1 MTREIIPATDEEVKL
16 IDDKIDAFNKSI
28 MSPDMEENIIRKN
41 YVIKDANQVI
51 AGINT
56 IIYYQALY
64 VDVLFV
70 TSEHRGQD
78 LGSELLNK
86 VENEAKVIG
95 ATLAHLDTFD
105 FQAKDFYI
113 KHGYEVF
120 GILEDSPKAG
130 HKRYYLKKELQDKN
144 D

>member
-1 MTREIIPATDEEVKL
+1 MTREIMKATDEEVEL
-16 IDDKIDAFNKSI
+16 ISDKIDAFNKSI

-41 YVIKDANQVI
+41 YVIKEDDAVI
-51 AGINT
+51 AGINA
-56 IIYYQALY
+56 IIYHTTLC

-70 TSEHRGQD
+70 DEEYRGQD

-86 VENEAKVIG
+86 VENEAKAIS

-113 KHGYEVF
+113 KAGYEVF
-120 GILEDSPKAG
+120 GILENSPKAG
-130 HKRYYLKKELQDKN
+130 NKRYYLKKELKF
-144 D
+144 

>member
-1 MTREIIPATDEEVKL
+1 MTREIIPATEEEAKL
-16 IDDKIDAFNKSI
+16 IDDNIVAFNKSKV
-28 MSPDMEENIIRKN
+28 SPAQAENIITKN
-41 YVIKDANQVI
+41 YVIKDNSKVI
-51 AGINT
+51 AGINA
-56 IIYYQALY
+56 IIYHQALY

-70 TSEHRGQD
+70 DEEYRGQD

-86 VENEAKVIG
+86 VENEAKAIG

-120 GILEDSPKAG
+120 GILEDSPKKG
-130 HKRYYLKKELQDKN
+130 HKRYYLKKEL
-144 D
+144 

>member
-120 GILEDSPKAG
+120 GILEDSPKKG
-130 HKRYYLKKELQDKN
+130 HKRYYLKKEL
-144 D
+144 

>member
-1 MTREIIPATDEEVKL
+1 MWDPPQRDSSFHGHL
-16 IDDKIDAFNKSI
+16 
-28 MSPDMEENIIRKN
+28 
-41 YVIKDANQVI
+41 AN
-51 AGINT
+51 A
-56 IIYYQALY
+56 IIYHQALY

-70 TSEHRGQD
+70 DEEYRGQD

-86 VENEAKVIG
+86 VENEAKAID

-120 GILEDSPKAG
+120 GILEDSPKKG

-144 D
+144 GIR

>member
-1 MTREIIPATDEEVKL
+1 MTREIITATEEEAKL
-16 IDDKIDAFNKSI
+16 IDDNIVAFNKSKV
-28 MSPDMEENIIRKN
+28 SPAQAETIITKN
-41 YVIKDANQVI
+41 YVIKDNSKVI
-51 AGINT
+51 AGINA
-56 IIYYQALY
+56 IIYHQALY

-70 TSEHRGQD
+70 DEEYRGQD

-86 VENEAKVIG
+86 VENEAKAIG

-120 GILEDSPKAG
+120 
-130 HKRYYLKKELQDKN
+130 
-144 D
+144 